1 MNNEERL
8 IELETKLAFLEN
20 YINELNAVVIEQDKS
35 LKRLSAEYDDL
46 RKQINASKESLPE
59 GEKPPHY

>member
-1 MNNEERL
+1 MTDEERL

-20 YINELNAVVIEQDKS
+20 YINELNTVVIEQDKII
-35 LKRLSAEYDDL
+35 KKLSAEYDDL
-46 RKQINASKESLPE
+46 RKQIHAAKESLPE